1 MKKFIVNP
9 VTGDYESTSYTFGD
23 RFGLK
28 DGGRINFS
36 KGGTQK
42 LLAYLNNLS
51 DGTNITRELV
61 SKIIKEQEF
70 DVNINNFFL
79 KNSQQLKSGL
89 NVIKRK
95 SPLTVTDDVLKTFD
109 DYVKNTDLNL
119 KEIGKKAFGIGGDS
133 DKGFDRTHP
142 VVKEYLKKNEIP
154 ANRFRVKF
162 LKDDPAYIKKVMDDY
177 KKTGSRKINRF

>member
-1 MKKFIVNP
+1 MKYIVNP
-9 VTGDYESTSYTFGD
+9 VTGEYESTSYTFGD

-79 KNSQQLKSGL
+79 KNSEQLKSGL

-109 DYVKNTDLNL
+109 DYVKNTDLSLERNW
-119 KEIGKKAFGIGGDS
+119 
-133 DKGFDRTHP
+133 
-142 VVKEYLKKNEIP
+142 
-154 ANRFRVKF
+154 
-162 LKDDPAYIKKVMDDY
+162 
-177 KKTGSRKINRF
+177 